1 MAQTLARDFPAVLAS
16 GHLKVYTT
24 EPFRRY
30 HQAQMW
36 NTALRSDRGLCIFGS
51 FQFIQRVGVC
61 RVHDLCYQVQTCC
74 AVFAF
79 CIRPCSFPLSTMLCQ
94 VGGRQWLRLRHP
106 LGTLAEVS
114 EAGSGFARDWCGGG
128 HLPGGTTKTMH
139 RNTRRH
145 GYKVACGLIPLAG
158 YCHALSRD
166 HPRDEISGF
175 WFLQC
180 RCLLRIGGCP

>member
-30 HQAQMW
+30 HHAQMW
-36 NTALRSDRGLCIFGS
+36 NTALRSDRGLCIFCS

-79 CIRPCSFPLSTMLCQ
+79 CIRQ

-114 EAGSGFARDWCGGG
+114 EAGSGFARDGW
-128 HLPGGTTKTMH
+128 GGTTQEAQQKQCIG
-139 RNTRRH
+139 TRDDMVT
-145 GYKVACGLIPLAG
+145 K
-158 YCHALSRD
+158 
-166 HPRDEISGF
+166 
-175 WFLQC
+175 WFAD
-180 RCLLRIGGCP
+180 